1 MNPIVN
7 KGTRSIFRLG
17 ILVFIFSMANQSI
30 RAEEPILK
38 TEKASVWFGTRSLE
52 VVDQNLLSES
62 LDFLKYADNFDMGEY
77 FLLGFSW
84 TGTFRNSMQASVDV
98 FTSDDI
104 IPTSFRLDLQYP
116 ILSWLGF
123 SGGLMHYPFQVTGYE
138 QFYKETNINFY
149 TDGGPYANLRQT
161 TFSDFVLSAGPAL
174 SINGKLGFL
183 SARFHLAY
191 SSLLPK
197 VEAFD
202 QKQINGNLR
211 QKVIYKT
218 TPSSAFL
225 FLPDI
230 AAGINI
236 LKYNDIK
243 MGLLMQISF
252 YSGKRQINYSRITR
266 RWTESNETSGNIK
279 SPDHLFRQTD
289 LSMGIYW
296 QF

>member
-1 MNPIVN
+1 
-7 KGTRSIFRLG
+7 
-17 ILVFIFSMANQSI
+17 MATHI
-30 RAEEPILK
+30 IHAEEPFLK

-62 LDFLKYADNFDMGEY
+62 LDFLKYADDFEMGEY

-84 TGTFRNSMQASVDV
+84 TGTFKNSMQASVDV

-104 IPTSFRLDLQYP
+104 IPTSFRIDLQYP
-116 ILSWLGF
+116 IVSWLGF
-123 SGGLMHYPFQVTGYE
+123 SGGVMQYPFYVTGYE
-138 QFYKETNINFY
+138 QFYKETSMNFY

-174 SINGKLGFL
+174 SLKGNPGFL

-191 SSLLPK
+191 SSLLHK

-218 TPSSAFL
+218 TPSSAFF
-225 FLPDI
+225 FLPDVT
-230 AAGINI
+230 AGINI
-236 LKYNDIK
+236 LKFNDMK
-243 MGLLMQISF
+243 MGLLMKMSF
-252 YSGKRQINYSRITR
+252 FSGKRQINYSRTTR
-266 RWTESNETSGNIK
+266 MWAESNETSENIK
-279 SPDHLFRQTD
+279 SPNHLFRQTD

-296 QF
+296 HF